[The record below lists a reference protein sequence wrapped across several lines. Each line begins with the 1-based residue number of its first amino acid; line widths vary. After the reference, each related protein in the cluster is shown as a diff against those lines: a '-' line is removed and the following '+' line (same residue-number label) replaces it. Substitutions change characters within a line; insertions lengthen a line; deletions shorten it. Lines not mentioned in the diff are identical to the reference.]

1 MIVIKVIA
9 LTVLASGLMWFAWE
23 AFKMLA
29 HISYEEDEVRYET
42 IQDGVVIDRE
52 G

>member
-1 MIVIKVIA
+1 MIIIKVLA
-9 LTVLASGLMWFAWE
+9 LTVLASGLTWFAWE

-29 HISYEEDEVRYET
+29 HISYENDEVRYET
-42 IQDGVVIDRE
+42 IQDGVVIESE